1 MLTVCKFIWG
11 TRGNP
16 MLLLYVSIF
25 WGPGVNQYHRRMG
38 FLKAGSLVVVT
49 QVNQYL
55 LYVSLYGGPGVTECY
70 YCVYGD
76 KVYNKSGH
84 RPVWIVFSI
93 MRDLHKNM
101 SKLTK
106 NTPIQYL
113 RTLHSSLIQIRI
125 RIMKFH
131 YDYCPEV
138 TQCYAYML
146 VSIGTRGNPMLSL

>member
-1 MLTVCKFIWG
+1 MGGRVN
-11 TRGNP
+11 R
-16 MLLLYVSIF
+16 MLLL
-25 WGPGVNQYHRRMG
+25 H
-38 FLKAGSLVVVT
+38 
-49 QVNQYL
+49 
-55 LYVSLYGGPGVTECY
+55 VSLYGGPGVTECY
-70 YCVYGD
+70 YSVYGD

-84 RPVWIVFSI
+84 RPVWMVFGI

-101 SKLTK
+101 TLPQ

-131 YDYCPEV
+131 YDYGPEV

-146 VSIGTRGNPMLSL
+146 VSIGVRGNAMLCLYVSFYRDQG